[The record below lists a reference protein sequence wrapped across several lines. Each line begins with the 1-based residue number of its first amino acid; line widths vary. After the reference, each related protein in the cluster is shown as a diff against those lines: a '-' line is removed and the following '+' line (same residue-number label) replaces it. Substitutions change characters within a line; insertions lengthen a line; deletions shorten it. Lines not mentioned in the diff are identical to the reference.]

1 MSSVAI
7 SGNAGGSGVFTVAS
21 PSSSSSYTAT
31 LPAATTTLVGTDATQ
46 TLTNKTLTSP
56 TMTGAVVSS
65 MASSVITAGTAVPY
79 TSFTTTT
86 YNDFTGI
93 PSWVKRI
100 TVMLSGVS
108 TSGTSNLVLRA
119 GTSGGIDSTN
129 YTSNRGTINNTSV
142 FATTTTTGFDIAS
155 FATAAI
161 LQKGNIILNNIS
173 GNVWVASGSMSDSG
187 TQISNFSGTVSL
199 SGTLDRVR
207 ITTVGSPAT
216 DTFDAGTVNI
226 LYE

>member
-1 MSSVAI
+1 MASLVLTGDTSGTVTLAAPAVA
-7 SGNAGGSGVFTVAS
+7 
-21 PSSSSSYTAT
+21 
-31 LPAATTTLVGTDATQ
+31 GTN
-46 TLTNKTLTSP
+46 TLTLQ
-56 TMTGAVVSS
+56 
-65 MASSVITAGTAVPY
+65 AGTGTNSMNTLATAVTASG
-79 TSFTTTT
+79 TSI
-86 YNDFTGI
+86 DFTGL
-93 PSWVKRI
+93 PSWIKRI

-119 GTSGGIDSTN
+119 GTSGGINSTN

-199 SGTLDRVR
+199 AATLDRVR
-207 ITTVGSPAT
+207 ITTVSGA
-216 DTFDAGTVNI
+216 DTFDAGTIN
-226 LYE
+226 LLLEG

>member
-1 MSSVAI
+1 MSSVVI
-7 SGNAGGSGVFTVAS
+7 SGDTSGAITVSAPAVAGTNTLTLQAGTGTNSMNTLATAVAS
-21 PSSSSSYTAT
+21 TS
-31 LPAATTTLVGTDATQ
+31 GT
-46 TLTNKTLTSP
+46 S
-56 TMTGAVVSS
+56 
-65 MASSVITAGTAVPY
+65 I
-79 TSFTTTT
+79 
-86 YNDFTGI
+86 DFTSI

-129 YTSNRGTINNTSV
+129 YASNRGTINNTSV
-142 FATTTTTGFDIAS
+142 FAITTTTGFDIAS

-199 SGTLDRVR
+199 AATLDRVR
-207 ITTVGSPAT
+207 ITTVNGT

-226 LYE
+226 LYEG